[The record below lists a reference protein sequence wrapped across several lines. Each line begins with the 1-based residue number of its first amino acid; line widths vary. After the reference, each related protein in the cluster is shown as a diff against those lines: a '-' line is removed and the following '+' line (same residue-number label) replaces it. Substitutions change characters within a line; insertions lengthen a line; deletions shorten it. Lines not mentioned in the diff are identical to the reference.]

1 MSLLAASLWTSLL
14 AGLLLGLAGGLS
26 PGPLT
31 ALVLGESL
39 RGGSKAGLRVAMA
52 PLVTDGPLILLALWV
67 GELQGPWRI
76 GLGLAGASMLL
87 YLAWGMW
94 RSKPPEPGESSA
106 EGALRRAV
114 LTNLLNPHPYLFWL
128 AIGGPMLATTPSKPG
143 FLLGFFGALVGSKVV
158 LALLADRARAW
169 MSTRGYIWTLRALAV
184 ALVGLAIQFAVEAI
198 GLMLG

>member
-1 MSLLAASLWTSLL
+1 MPPFATSLL

-39 RGGSKAGLRVAMA
+39 RGGRQAGLRVALA
-52 PLVTDGPLILLALWV
+52 PLITDGPLIVLALLV

-76 GLGLAGASMLL
+76 GLGLAGAGMLL

-94 RSKPPEPGESSA
+94 RSEPPEPGQASPD
-106 EGALRRAV
+106 GALRRAV

-128 AIGGPMLATTPSKPG
+128 AVGGPMVASTPSIPG
-143 FLLGFFGALVGSKVV
+143 FLLGFFTALVGSKAAMAVM
-158 LALLADRARAW
+158 ADKARAW
-169 MSTRGYIWTLRALAV
+169 MSTGAYRWTLRALAL
-184 ALVGLAIQFAVEAI
+184 ALVALAIQFAVEAI
-198 GLMLG
+198 TALL

>member
-1 MSLLAASLWTSLL
+1 MPPIATSLL

-39 RGGSKAGLRVAMA
+39 RGGKKAGLRVAVA

-67 GELQGPWRI
+67 GEFQGPWRI
-76 GLGLAGASMLL
+76 VLGLAGAGMLL

-106 EGALRRAV
+106 DGALRRAV

-128 AIGGPMLATTPSKPG
+128 AIGGPMLSTTPSKLG
-143 FLLGFFGALVGSKVV
+143 FLVGFFGALVGSKAL

-169 MSTRGYIWTLRALAV
+169 MGTRGYVWTLRALAL
-184 ALVGLAIQFAVEAI
+184 ALAGLAVQFAVQAI
-198 GLMLG
+198 ELLQG

>member
-1 MSLLAASLWTSLL
+1 MPPIATSLL

-39 RGGSKAGLRVAMA
+39 RGGKKAGLRVAVA

-67 GELQGPWRI
+67 GEFQGPWRI
-76 GLGLAGASMLL
+76 ALGLAGAGMLL

-106 EGALRRAV
+106 DGALRRAV

-128 AIGGPMLATTPSKPG
+128 AVGGPMLSTTPSKMG
-143 FLLGFFGALVGSKVV
+143 FLIGFFGALVGSKAL

-169 MSTRGYIWTLRALAV
+169 MSTRGYVWTLRALAL
-184 ALVGLAIQFAVEAI
+184 ALAGLALQFAVQAI
-198 GLMLG
+198 ELLQG

>member
-1 MSLLAASLWTSLL
+1 MHPFLTSLL

-39 RGGSKAGLRVAMA
+39 RGGRQAGLRVALA

-67 GELQGPWRI
+67 GDLQGPWRV
-76 GLGLAGASMLL
+76 GLGLAGAGMLL
-87 YLAWGMW
+87 HLAWGMW
-94 RSKPPEPGESSA
+94 RSEPPEPGQASP

-128 AIGGPMLATTPSKPG
+128 AIGGPMLASTPSTPG
-143 FLLGFFGALVGSKVV
+143 FLLGFFGALVSSKAL
-158 LALLADRARAW
+158 LALLADKARDW
-169 MSTRGYIWTLRALAV
+169 MGTRGYRWTLRALAL
-184 ALVGLAIQFAVEAI
+184 ALVTLAIQFAVEAI
-198 GLMLG
+198 TALP

>member
-1 MSLLAASLWTSLL
+1 MPPIATSLL

-39 RGGSKAGLRVAMA
+39 RGGKKAGLRVAVA

-67 GELQGPWRI
+67 GEFQGPWRI
-76 GLGLAGASMLL
+76 VLGLAGAGMLL

-106 EGALRRAV
+106 DGALRRAV

-128 AIGGPMLATTPSKPG
+128 AVGGPMLSTTPSKMG
-143 FLLGFFGALVGSKVV
+143 FLIGFFGALVGSKAL

-169 MSTRGYIWTLRALAV
+169 MGTRGYVWTLRVLALAL
-184 ALVGLAIQFAVEAI
+184 AGLAVQFAVQAI
-198 GLMLG
+198 ELLQG

>member
-1 MSLLAASLWTSLL
+1 MPPIATSLL

-39 RGGSKAGLRVAMA
+39 RGGKKAGLRVAVA

-67 GELQGPWRI
+67 GEFQGPWRI
-76 GLGLAGASMLL
+76 VLGLAGAGMLL

-106 EGALRRAV
+106 DGALRRAV
-114 LTNLLNPHPYLFWL
+114 LTNLLDPHPYLFWL
-128 AIGGPMLATTPSKPG
+128 AVGGPMLSTTPSKMG
-143 FLLGFFGALVGSKVV
+143 FLIGFFGALVGSKAL

-169 MSTRGYIWTLRALAV
+169 MGTRGYVWTLRVLALAL
-184 ALVGLAIQFAVEAI
+184 AGLAVQFAVQAI
-198 GLMLG
+198 ELLQG

>member
-1 MSLLAASLWTSLL
+1 MPPIATSLL

-39 RGGSKAGLRVAMA
+39 RGGKKAGLRVAVA

-67 GELQGPWRI
+67 GEFQGPRRI
-76 GLGLAGASMLL
+76 ALGLAGAGMLL

-106 EGALRRAV
+106 DGALRRAV

-128 AIGGPMLATTPSKPG
+128 AVGGPMLSTTPSKMG
-143 FLLGFFGALVGSKVV
+143 FLIGFFGALVGSKAL

-169 MSTRGYIWTLRALAV
+169 MSTRGYVWTLRALAL
-184 ALVGLAIQFAVEAI
+184 ALAGLALQFAVQAI
-198 GLMLG
+198 ELLQG

>member
-1 MSLLAASLWTSLL
+1 MFSFAASLWSSLL

-39 RGGSKAGLRVAMA
+39 RGGRAAGLRVAMA
-52 PLVTDGPLILLALWV
+52 PLITDGPLILLALWV
-67 GELQGPWRI
+67 GEMQGAWRVAL
-76 GLGLAGASMLL
+76 GLGGAGMLL

-94 RSKPPEPGESSA
+94 HSKPPEPGESSA
-106 EGALRRAV
+106 QGALRRAV

-128 AIGGPMLATTPSKPG
+128 AVGGPMLASTPSKPG
-143 FLLGFFGALVGSKVV
+143 FLLGFFGALVGSKAL

-169 MSTRGYIWTLRALAV
+169 MGTRGYVWTLRALAV
-184 ALVGLAIQFAVEAI
+184 ALTALALQFAVEAI
-198 GLMLG
+198 GLI